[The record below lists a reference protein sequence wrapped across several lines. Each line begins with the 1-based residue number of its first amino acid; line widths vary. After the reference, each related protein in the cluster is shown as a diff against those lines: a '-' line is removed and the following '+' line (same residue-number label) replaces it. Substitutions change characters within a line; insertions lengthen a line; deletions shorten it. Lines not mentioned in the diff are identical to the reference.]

1 MIDTIDFKKIISTI
15 IQPNLKFLIII
26 IAIILLGS
34 QYLDTNIIYVVSI
47 LIFIF
52 VNYKSI
58 LGTIDEIKRKET
70 KKERI
75 IEDNHRTKR
84 EIHFSDELTKTLHK
98 LRRFRKY
105 NPQSY
110 DEGYNYMKMFMYTI
124 HDLEKDNISH
134 PKQYFENAQ
143 IYLKKS
149 LNYFQAISLSVPEEK
164 LIHALK
170 YNKFEANKLS
180 NRIGKTCKK
189 LYKHCYYLLY
199 NLSLRFN
206 EDFFE
211 KPDIYKTEI
220 NLNTDS
226 VEESNTFNESYE
238 LY

>member
-58 LGTIDEIKRKET
+58 LGTIDEIKHKET

>member
-1 MIDTIDFKKIISTI
+1 
-15 IQPNLKFLIII
+15 
-26 IAIILLGS
+26 
-34 QYLDTNIIYVVSI
+34 
-47 LIFIF
+47 

-75 IEDNHRTKR
+75 IENNHRTKR
-84 EIHFSDELTKTLHK
+84 EIHFSDELTKSLHK
-98 LRRFRKY
+98 LRKFRKY

-110 DEGYNYMKMFMYTI
+110 DEGYNYMKMFMHTI

-180 NRIGKTCKK
+180 NKIGQSCKK

>member
-47 LIFIF
+47 LLFIF

-75 IEDNHRTKR
+75 IENNHRTKR
-84 EIHFSDELTKTLHK
+84 EIHFSDELTKSLHK
-98 LRRFRKY
+98 LRKFRKY

-110 DEGYNYMKMFMYTI
+110 DEGYNYMKMFMHTI

-180 NRIGKTCKK
+180 NKIGQSCKK

-206 EDFFE
+206 EDFFV

>member
-75 IEDNHRTKR
+75 IENNHRTKR
-84 EIHFSDELTKTLHK
+84 EIHFSDELTKSLHK
-98 LRRFRKY
+98 LRKFRKY

-110 DEGYNYMKMFMYTI
+110 DEGYNYMKMFMHTI

-180 NRIGKTCKK
+180 NKIGQSRKK